1 MANDQN
7 QCNFTGRLG
16 KDPETKQLSNG
27 SVTNFSIAVS
37 EQWRDKQTQEKKE
50 RTTWVNCVVYGAL
63 ADVVA
68 KFGTKGM
75 FVRITGKMQNR
86 QWEQDGQ
93 TRYATEI
100 LVNEFQMLSSQQGQ
114 GQGQQ
119 GGQQQ
124 GGYNRPAQQSDQNR
138 PTQQPA
144 PRTAPQGGA
153 PAYDDD
159 VPF

>member
-16 KDPETKQLSNG
+16 KDPETKQLGNG
-27 SVTNFSIAVS
+27 PVTNFSIAVS

-68 KFGTKGM
+68 KYGTKGM
-75 FVRITGKMQNR
+75 FVRVTGKMQNR

-100 LVNEFQMLSSQQGQ
+100 LVNEFQMLSSPQGQGQ

-119 GGQQQ
+119 SSQQHGG
-124 GGYNRPAQQSDQNR
+124 NSRPAQQPQQSR
-138 PTQQPA
+138 QQPA
-144 PRTAPQGGA
+144 QQPQGG

>member
-16 KDPETKQLSNG
+16 KDPETKQLQNG
-27 SVTNFSIAVS
+27 SVTNFSLAVS

-75 FVRITGKMQNR
+75 FVRVTGKMQNR

-100 LVNEFQMLSSQQGQ
+100 LVNEFQMLSSPQGQGQ

-119 GGQQQ
+119 Q
-124 GGYNRPAQQSDQNR
+124 GGYSRPS
-138 PTQQPA
+138 QQPA
-144 PRTAPQGGA
+144 QNRQPQQAAPQQGGA
-153 PAYDDD
+153 PSYDDD
-159 VPF
+159 IPF

>member
-16 KDPETKQLSNG
+16 KDPETKQLGNG
-27 SVTNFSIAVS
+27 PVTNFSIAVS

-68 KFGTKGM
+68 KYGTKGM
-75 FVRITGKMQNR
+75 FVRVTGKMQTR

-114 GQGQQ
+114 GQGQSQSQGQ
-119 GGQQQ
+119 GGN
-124 GGYNRPAQQSDQNR
+124 NRPAQQPAR
-138 PTQQPA
+138 QQPA
-144 PRTAPQGGA
+144 QQPRQPQSGG
-153 PAYDDD
+153 PDYDDD
-159 VPF
+159 IPF

>member
-86 QWEQDGQ
+86 QWDQDGQ

-119 GGQQQ
+119 SGQQQ
-124 GGYNRPAQQSDQNR
+124 SGGYSRPAQQ
-138 PTQQPA
+138 PQQPRQQA
-144 PRTAPQGGA
+144 AQQPQGGQS
-153 PAYDDD
+153 YDDD
-159 VPF
+159 IPF

>member
-1 MANDQN
+1 MANDLN

-16 KDPETKQLSNG
+16 KDPEPKQLQNG

-68 KFGTKGM
+68 KYGTKGM
-75 FVRITGKMQNR
+75 FVRVTGKMQNR

-100 LVNEFQMLSSQQGQ
+100 LVNDFQMLSSPQGQ
-114 GQGQQ
+114 SQGQQ

-124 GGYNRPAQQSDQNR
+124 GGYGRPAQQPAR
-138 PTQQPA
+138 QQPA
-144 PRTAPQGGA
+144 PQQQGGNF
-153 PAYDDD
+153 DDD
-159 VPF
+159 APF

>member
-16 KDPETKQLSNG
+16 KEPESKQLQSG
-27 SVTNFSIAVS
+27 TVTNFSLAVS

-50 RTTWVNCVVYGAL
+50 KTNWITCVAYGAL
-63 ADVVA
+63 ADVIA

-75 FVRITGKMQNR
+75 FVRVTAKLQNR
-86 QWEQDGQ
+86 SWEQDGQ
-93 TRYATEI
+93 TRYATEFV
-100 LVNEFQMLSSQQGQ
+100 VNEFQILSSPQGQ

-119 GGQQQ
+119 GGQQSNQ
-124 GGYNRPAQQSDQNR
+124 GRPAQQQAQNR
-138 PTQQPA
+138 PAQQPA

-159 VPF
+159 IPF